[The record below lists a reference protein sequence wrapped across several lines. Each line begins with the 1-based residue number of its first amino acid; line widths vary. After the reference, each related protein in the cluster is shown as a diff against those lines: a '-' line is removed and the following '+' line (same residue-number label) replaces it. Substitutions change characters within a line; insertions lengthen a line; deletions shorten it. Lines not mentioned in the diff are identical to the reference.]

1 MLEVTELDHWLTD
14 VLGAYF
20 EGALYL
26 VAFIILYQ
34 WTISKLEERRA
45 NRLAEKSTQAQT
57 AWDTEVVCSVD
68 VRERDNDDT
77 GALATAAAGSIA
89 QYTLWRANSL
99 PHRLLGAFGLLLL
112 LLALVLQGG
121 QPAIDILNSSVPK
134 HWTYT
139 RHYIIG

>member
-57 AWDTEVVCSVD
+57 A
-68 VRERDNDDT
+68 
-77 GALATAAAGSIA
+77 
-89 QYTLWRANSL
+89 
-99 PHRLLGAFGLLLL
+99 
-112 LLALVLQGG
+112 
-121 QPAIDILNSSVPK
+121 
-134 HWTYT
+134 
-139 RHYIIG
+139 